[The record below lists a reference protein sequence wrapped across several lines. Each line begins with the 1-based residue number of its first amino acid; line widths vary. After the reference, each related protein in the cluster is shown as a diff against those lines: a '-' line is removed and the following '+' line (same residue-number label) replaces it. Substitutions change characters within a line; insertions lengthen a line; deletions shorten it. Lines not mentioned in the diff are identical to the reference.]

1 MPNQNKKKRLSF
13 TSLVRVVFQRATGK
27 ATCVAEPKQEEEAKL
42 DEPGNADEL
51 SFRAAVTQICLRKK
65 FNIHRHTMGNRP
77 PCAMAPLPLR
87 GGAPTVLRNPLV
99 TPGP

>member
-1 MPNQNKKKRLSF
+1 MSQSRQMGCGESRIPTSYGQGYVCCRAKTSF
-13 TSLVRVVFQRATGK
+13 
-27 ATCVAEPKQEEEAKL
+27 AETKEEEAKL

-51 SFRAAVTQICLRKK
+51 SFRAAVTQIWLRKK
-65 FNIHRHTMGNRP
+65 LTYIYTQWVTDP